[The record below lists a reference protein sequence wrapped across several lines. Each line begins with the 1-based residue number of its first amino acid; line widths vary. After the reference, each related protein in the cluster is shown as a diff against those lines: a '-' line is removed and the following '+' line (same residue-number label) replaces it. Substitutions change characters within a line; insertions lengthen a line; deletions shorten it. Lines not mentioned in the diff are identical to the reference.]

1 MIRHLTAQDYTEMPW
16 ANGRGVTGEMLR
28 LEAAGAL
35 LWRFSRAAVLE
46 AGPFS
51 LFAGI
56 ERNLTVISGPGFDLV
71 GARFLLQALP
81 LLPVAFPGD
90 VQLSAENV
98 TAPCDDFNVMSARPL
113 PRPEVLVQRQPVV
126 LAAGGMLCLF
136 ALGTAQV
143 NGLAMHCHDLIL
155 TDGTAE
161 LIPAAPVIS
170 VRLLR

>member
-1 MIRHLTAQDYTEMPW
+1 MPW
-16 ANGRGVTGEMLR
+16 ANGRGVTVEMLR

-35 LWRFSRAAVLE
+35 IWRFSRAAVLE

-71 GARFLLQALP
+71 GAGLLLQALP

-90 VQLSAENV
+90 VPLSAKNV
-98 TAPCDDFNVMSARPL
+98 TAPCDDFNVMSARHL
-113 PRPEVLVQRQPVV
+113 PRPEILVQRQPVQ
-126 LAAGGMLCLF
+126 LAAGGILCLF
-136 ALGTAQV
+136 ALGAARV
-143 NGLAMHCHDLIL
+143 NGQPMFRHDLIL
-155 TDGTAE
+155 TDGPAE
-161 LIPAAPVIS
+161 LIPGAPVIS